1 MFLESSSDFI
11 PPYTSELGLLYDS
24 YRSRLEKLLG
34 GSITGQLISLPHF
47 SARNESN
54 RAIRVRT
61 REQIDFEK
69 YTAVCFCDHD
79 DTLERYSPRKES
91 YVQELCPMIPS
102 GDRDACSTTLRIL
115 NAVCRIRPITG
126 KGPDRYSPLLEMI
139 ACSTLLDSQISA
151 LKLQKISDVQSAKE
165 FIIQTVLPQFAGMLE
180 YNERGFFREV
190 KHQAL
195 AIQWDTKPSRVAKIV
210 WDTYRKHMTQ
220 STIPDQELAGLNIDP
235 AIYWII
241 TTYGEIGFQ
250 PEKVINALEYLQTH
264 SYRMPNELLF
274 LLRGT
279 KEPVVSH
286 VLQSFP
292 ETIPV
297 LAIDDRL
304 DQLEQYRTNPRI
316 VPIQAKREIPFQTR
330 NDAQPDHS
338 LFTYPVIQMDQG
350 NFNEKLVKIVS
361 SLSAST

>member
-1 MFLESSSDFI
+1 MFSVF
-11 PPYTSELGLLYDS
+11 
-24 YRSRLEKLLG
+24 K
-34 GSITGQLISLPHF
+34 
-47 SARNESN
+47 SA
-54 RAIRVRT
+54 
-61 REQIDFEK
+61 
-69 YTAVCFCDHD
+69 
-79 DTLERYSPRKES
+79 
-91 YVQELCPMIPS
+91 
-102 GDRDACSTTLRIL
+102 
-115 NAVCRIRPITG
+115 
-126 KGPDRYSPLLEMI
+126 
-139 ACSTLLDSQISA
+139 
-151 LKLQKISDVQSAKE
+151 
-165 FIIQTVLPQFAGMLE
+165 
-180 YNERGFFREV
+180 
-190 KHQAL
+190 
-195 AIQWDTKPSRVAKIV
+195 
-210 WDTYRKHMTQ
+210 
-220 STIPDQELAGLNIDP
+220 
-235 AIYWII
+235 
-241 TTYGEIGFQ
+241 
-250 PEKVINALEYLQTH
+250 INALEYLQTH

-316 VPIQAKREIPFQTR
+316 VPIQAKREIPFPTR